1 MYARALDEGLF
12 PSLRKMAEVLGMDPG
27 NASKA
32 ITFARLPAPVLA
44 AFESPLDL
52 QQAWAS
58 KLSAALQTDPDIV
71 LSRAE
76 AITKMVPI
84 PSAVQV
90 FKELIRSGVVS
101 NNTPRPE
108 PVSVKGGGGKV
119 GKIGFNP
126 EKKTFEICL
135 SGLDSSQMKEVE
147 AAIKALIS

>member
-12 PSLRKMAEVLGMDPG
+12 PSIRKMAEVLGMDPG

-32 ITFARLPAPVLA
+32 ISFARLPAPVLA

-58 KLSAALQTDPDIV
+58 KLSAALQADPDIV

-76 AITKMVPI
+76 AITKMVPR

-108 PVSVKGGGGKV
+108 PVNRPG
-119 GKIGFNP
+119 N
-126 EKKTFEICL
+126 
-135 SGLDSSQMKEVE
+135 
-147 AAIKALIS
+147 